1 MTQPR
6 YAYRVLTDA
15 EWMVAEKAGRFDGSA
30 IDREDGFIHLSTYDQ
45 VSATIDKYFKD
56 NDNLV
61 IVEIDLSLM
70 GDAVRWEVSRG
81 GALFPHLYAP
91 LEWAWVRR
99 MARTLADLAG
109 D

>member
-1 MTQPR
+1 MMQPR
-6 YAYRVLTDA
+6 YAYRVLTEA
-15 EWMVAEKAGRFDGSA
+15 ECAEAERAGRFDGSA
-30 IDREDGFIHLSTYDQ
+30 IDRADGFIHLSTYDQ

-61 IVEIDLSLM
+61 IAEVDLSLM

-91 LEWAWVRR
+91 LDWAWVRR
-99 MARTLADLAG
+99 TARSLADLAG